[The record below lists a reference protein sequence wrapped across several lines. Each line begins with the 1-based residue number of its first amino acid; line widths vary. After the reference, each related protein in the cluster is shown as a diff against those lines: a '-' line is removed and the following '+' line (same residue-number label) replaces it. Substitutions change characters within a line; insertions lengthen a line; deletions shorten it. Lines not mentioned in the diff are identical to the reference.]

1 MSVRIKELPQ
11 GDRPRER
18 IIEQGPKSLS
28 DYEVLAILLRTGR
41 VAESAIS
48 LAQRLLK
55 EKGGLSGLARLSARE
70 LAAMDGLGDAKA
82 ATLVAALELGR
93 RMSQRKVE
101 VKNAIHGAEDVFV
114 LLGERLRIEAQEVFQ
129 VIYLNAKNQLIGAP
143 KEISRGG
150 LMSCPVDPSLI
161 FREATIKNAVSVI
174 LIHNH
179 PSGDPTPSKED
190 IRLTYRIVE
199 AGDILGIEVL
209 DHVIIG
215 DGRMTSF
222 KESGLLQ

>member
-1 MSVRIKELPQ
+1 
-11 GDRPRER
+11 
-18 IIEQGPKSLS
+18 
-28 DYEVLAILLRTGR
+28 
-41 VAESAIS
+41 
-48 LAQRLLK
+48 
-55 EKGGLSGLARLSARE
+55 
-70 LAAMDGLGDAKA
+70 
-82 ATLVAALELGR
+82 
-93 RMSQRKVE
+93 
-101 VKNAIHGAEDVFV
+101 
-114 LLGERLRIEAQEVFQ
+114 
-129 VIYLNAKNQLIGAP
+129 
-143 KEISRGG
+143 
-150 LMSCPVDPSLI
+150 MSCPVDPSLI